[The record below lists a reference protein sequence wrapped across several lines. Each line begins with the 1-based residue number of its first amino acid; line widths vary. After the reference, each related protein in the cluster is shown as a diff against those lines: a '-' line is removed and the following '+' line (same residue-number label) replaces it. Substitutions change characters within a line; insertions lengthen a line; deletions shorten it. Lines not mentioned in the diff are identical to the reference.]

1 MASLTKRVEVC
12 FMLVNQ
18 LNWLPLELEEDSDMF
33 AEI

>member
-18 LNWLPLELEEDSDMF
+18 LNWLLLELEEDSDVF